1 MVYSTTATMNRGL
14 IALSPLDLGLAASLV
29 LLLAVVSW
37 QLRLAIGRQMLIAGA
52 RSVIQLLL
60 LGVVLKAL
68 FASSSPW
75 LVAALATL
83 MLAVAGYE
91 IMARQKHRLRGAWGY
106 GTGTLSMFL
115 SSFSIT
121 VLALLVMV
129 QPTPWF
135 APQYSIPLLGML
147 LGNTMTGIAVSLDN
161 LTRQTLDKQQQ
172 IETHLALG
180 HSATDAIGDIRR
192 DALRAG
198 LIPIVNSMT
207 TAGIVSLPGMMT
219 GQILAGGPPLE
230 AAKYQIL
237 ILFLIAA
244 GTGLGSIAAV
254 MIGSHRL
261 FDDRSRLRRD
271 RLTG

>member
-1 MVYSTTATMNRGL
+1 MTEGL
-14 IALSPLDLGLAASLV
+14 IALSTLDLTLAAGLV
-29 LLLAVVSW
+29 LLLAALSW
-37 QLRLAIGRQMLIAGA
+37 RLHLSIGRQMLIAAA
-52 RSVIQLLL
+52 RSVVQLLL
-60 LGVVLKAL
+60 LGLVLKAL
-68 FASSSPW
+68 FASSNPW

-91 IMARQKHRLRGAWGY
+91 IMARQKYRLRGIWGY

-129 QPTPWF
+129 QPAPWY

-147 LGNTMTGIAVSLDN
+147 LGNTMTGIAVALDN

-172 IETHLALG
+172 IEARLALG
-180 HSATDAIGDIRR
+180 HTSVMAIGDIRR

-219 GQILAGGPPLE
+219 GQILAGSPPME
-230 AAKYQIL
+230 AAKYQLL

-244 GTGLGSIAAV
+244 GTGLGSVAAV
-254 MIGSHRL
+254 MIGSNRL
-261 FDDRSRLRRD
+261 FDERSRLRRD